1 MADFGLPHS
10 SFLYINKTAFK
21 KFGAIDKFLFE
32 KLEKENNIT
41 DGAKIFFK
49 LIERVRQFPTDKV
62 RDISMKVLQRNAYF
76 AHSEN
81 VVLGML
87 AEDDETIRRRAVDKI
102 LELLSE
108 ASATT
113 DMESSTLEISR
124 KDVVRQFKVPKNNV
138 EATHFYEL
146 TNLDS
151 IKDISQPPAVMDLDD
166 TSIAQMLTKPLVLQH
181 PCHNQAVERH
191 VKLVT
196 EAASVVTGYEISRW
210 HDPPKDSIQA
220 ADEQI

>member
-1 MADFGLPHS
+1 MADFGLPHF

-138 EATHFYEL
+138 EATPFYEI

-151 IKDISQPPAVMDLDD
+151 IKDISQPPVVMDLDD
-166 TSIAQMLTKPLVLQH
+166 TSILKF
-181 PCHNQAVERH
+181 
-191 VKLVT
+191 
-196 EAASVVTGYEISRW
+196 
-210 HDPPKDSIQA
+210 
-220 ADEQI
+220 

>member
-1 MADFGLPHS
+1 MADFGLLHS

-32 KLEKENNIT
+32 NLLSTWFNIKKENKIT
-41 DGAKIFFK
+41 DGAKKNFK

-62 RDISMKVLQRNAYF
+62 RDVSMKVLQQNAYF

-81 VVLGML
+81 VILGML
-87 AEDDETIRRRAVDKI
+87 AEDDENIRRRAVDKI
-102 LELLSE
+102 LELGSE

-113 DMESSTLEISR
+113 DMESSTLESSR
-124 KDVVRQFKVPKNNV
+124 KDVVRQFNVPKINV

-151 IKDISQPPAVMDLDD
+151 IKDISQTTCHDGFGWYFDCSNTDQTSGPAAPVSQPSCGK
-166 TSIAQMLTKPLVLQH
+166 T
-181 PCHNQAVERH
+181 R
-191 VKLVT
+191 
-196 EAASVVTGYEISRW
+196 
-210 HDPPKDSIQA
+210 
-220 ADEQI
+220 